1 MAIEIR
7 RSGETN
13 DGQDLEMEKFIKDL
27 SDNTPH
33 EDQFG
38 EKEDE

>member
-1 MAIEIR
+1 MAR
-7 RSGETN
+7 KTKRSGEKN
-13 DGQDLEMEKFIKDL
+13 DGQDLEMEKFLKEL
-27 SDNTPH
+27 SDNPPH